1 MLGADADRLPWKS
14 RCNDDGCHGEPGQW
28 QVHNKF
34 QLLPCLARDSWR
46 QAARE
51 PVAVRLPDRWAQGHP
66 SSSLVASRS
75 CVSHGSVRHRRCSSL
90 HLGGAENQRALSLV
104 GLRRSAATA
113 RFGPTS
119 AWAAGLAGAPVT
131 LAAPLVPSP
140 ELDAR
145 VSTLGCVAAA
155 ACRVAHRQLRGIR
168 FKNCSAWPLGC
179 LVAWLPGCL
188 VA

>member
-1 MLGADADRLPWKS
+1 MLGADANRLPWKS
-14 RCNDDGCHGEPGQW
+14 RCNDDACHGEPGQW

-119 AWAAGLAGAPVT
+119 AWAAGL
-131 LAAPLVPSP
+131 
-140 ELDAR
+140 
-145 VSTLGCVAAA
+145 LGCWAGWCASHVG
-155 ACRVAHRQLRGIR
+155 C
-168 FKNCSAWPLGC
+168 PLGP
-179 LVAWLPGCL
+179 VARARRARLNTWGVSPPPP
-188 VA
+188 VV